1 MNNINLT
8 LEQFKQRSAKTS
20 RYLKDKG
27 FDIPK
32 STLSQSLSLMFGEK
46 NWNTLQA
53 KLKKESAKTNKNI
66 SDESI
71 TTTTEKEIKAFYLKI
86 FKPYFSII
94 DYDLFNIEIKKI
106 AQLMENKFILSEYFH
121 KLCISNPSFP
131 NNFDLLGDEDVIK
144 FSFNS
149 KLDKKQES
157 DFFTK
162 ILLLITTPGM
172 LTSTEINNCLSRN
185 PIYHSRNNTLKHS
198 NYVYIFFDE
207 DTLINNRIIREKNYS
222 LSTITQQAKFNIIK
236 EEDKEENVKCSLFES
251 SDVLIKDKTINLNS
265 PLPEIIAFFK

>member
-94 DYDLFNIEIKKI
+94 DYDLFNIEIKK
-106 AQLMENKFILSEYFH
+106 LHN
-121 KLCISNPSFP
+121 
-131 NNFDLLGDEDVIK
+131 
-144 FSFNS
+144 
-149 KLDKKQES
+149 
-157 DFFTK
+157 
-162 ILLLITTPGM
+162 
-172 LTSTEINNCLSRN
+172 
-185 PIYHSRNNTLKHS
+185 
-198 NYVYIFFDE
+198 
-207 DTLINNRIIREKNYS
+207 
-222 LSTITQQAKFNIIK
+222 
-236 EEDKEENVKCSLFES
+236 
-251 SDVLIKDKTINLNS
+251 
-265 PLPEIIAFFK
+265 